1 MEAQN
6 IFQMRWSLYQH
17 GCDSSPEC
25 KALLPISC
33 AEWLIAWSHHS
44 PMFSHRSCFVP
55 LSAPK
60 DYLVIIYWHYYDGCE
75 TCMQLIWMDVIIW
88 CHEVTWYTVSRNM
101 KPENIYWIRCSY
113 TPTLSDLIYM
123 YGDQMIEKQM
133 KIQLLMPWNSAR
145 LIEFDR
151 CWCSTLKF
159 NIASLLCHF
168 VLTTIF
174 TNPRSLSWYNTYF
187 RVCSCIMCKTW
198 SSGLSNV
205 QTHCVS
211 SNTLN
216 RCFTSHGAA
225 VL

>member
-1 MEAQN
+1 MEAQS
-6 IFQMRWSLYQH
+6 IFQRRWSLYQH
-17 GCDSSPEC
+17 GCDSYPEC

-60 DYLVIIYWHYYDGCE
+60 DFLIIIYWRYYDGCE
-75 TCMQLIWMDVIIW
+75 TSMQLIWMDVIIW

-101 KPENIYWIRCSY
+101 KPEKHILDEVQLHTHVIRSHIYVRR
-113 TPTLSDLIYM
+113 PNDR
-123 YGDQMIEKQM
+123 KQM
-133 KIQLLMPWNSAR
+133 EIQLLMPWNSAR

-151 CWCSTLKF
+151 SWCSTLKF

-187 RVCSCIMCKTW
+187 RVCSCIMCKTR

-216 RCFTSHGAA
+216 RCFTSHGAV